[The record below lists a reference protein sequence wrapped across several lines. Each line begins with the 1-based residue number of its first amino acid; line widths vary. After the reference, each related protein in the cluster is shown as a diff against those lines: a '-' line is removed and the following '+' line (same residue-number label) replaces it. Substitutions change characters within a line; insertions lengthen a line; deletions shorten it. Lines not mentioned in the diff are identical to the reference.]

1 MLFDGIKQ
9 CVESGFERN
18 ALISLIM
25 EVFISHGFIAR
36 DIDGILKML
45 GEYSLTFRVLDTDE
59 LLVEIIGEG

>member
-1 MLFDGIKQ
+1 
-9 CVESGFERN
+9 
-18 ALISLIM
+18 M